1 MTMTEQCIL
10 VVGATGRQ
18 GGSVAL
24 HLLRDAAFKVRV
36 LTRRPQSEAAQALA
50 AAGAE
55 LVAGNLEDGASLR
68 QALAGCQGVFGV
80 TNFFEHLDPG
90 RETAQGVA
98 LLNAAAELGVAH
110 VVMSTLPPART
121 LSGGALEVSHF
132 DAKAAIEAHARKLC
146 LGATFVHVNYY
157 FENFLGWPPQR
168 QADGTFVIALP
179 LGDAPLAG
187 VAIADIGG
195 VVAGVFRE
203 RDSFRDQVVD
213 VVGEQAS
220 VHDYART
227 LSQASGRSVVYRPM
241 SAQSFA
247 ALGFPGA
254 SAVANMFDFLARHPR
269 ALHAAI
275 EECRR
280 LYPGLTS
287 FRDWA
292 EAHGKVLADLM
303 PTR

>member
-1 MTMTEQCIL
+1 MTGQRIL

-24 HLLRDAAFKVRV
+24 HLLRDSSFRVRV
-36 LTRRPQSEAAQALA
+36 LTRRPQGDSAQALS

-55 LVAGNLEDGASLR
+55 VVKGDLDDAVSLR
-68 QALAGCQGVFGV
+68 HALADCQGVFGV
-80 TNFFEHLDPG
+80 TNYFEYLDAG
-90 RETAQGVA
+90 RETQQGKT
-98 LLNAAAELGVAH
+98 LLDAAADLGVSH

-121 LSGGALEVSHF
+121 LSGGALEVSHY
-132 DAKAAIEAHARKLC
+132 DAKADIEAHARALG

-179 LGDAPLAG
+179 LGDTALAG
-187 VAIADIGG
+187 VAVSDIGG

-227 LSQASGRSVVYRPM
+227 LSQVSGRSVVYQPM

-254 SAVANMFDFLARHPR
+254 SAVASMFDFLARHPR

-292 EAHGKVLADLM
+292 ESHRNALADLM
-303 PTR
+303 PMR